1 MRLPWIMWVA
11 PVQSQGPL
19 QAGSRRIRF
28 RENDMTVEGKVGV
41 MQPLSGWSLEAGKE

>member
-1 MRLPWIMWVA
+1 MRLPWIMWVT

-19 QAGSRRIRF
+19 QDGSRRIRF
-28 RENDMTVEGKVGV
+28 RENDMTVEGKVGM